1 MKILCGACDEAMKFA
16 QAEGP
21 CEGSLSLRFHCP
33 RCGQRVA
40 LLTNPWETQ
49 LVRSLGVA
57 IGGRAAAPEPL
68 ELIRATLAGGVLL
81 WTAEA
86 QSRLERVPEIARPLA
101 QGSIERYAR
110 AQGYREIT
118 PQVMDEARASLG
130 F

>member
-1 MKILCGACDEAMKFA
+1 MKFT

-21 CEGSLSLRFHCP
+21 REGSLSVLFHCP
-33 RCGQRVA
+33 RCGHRVA

-57 IGGRAAAPEPL
+57 IGGRAVAPEPL
-68 ELIRATLAGGVLL
+68 ELIRTTLATGVVL
-81 WTAEA
+81 WTEEA

-101 QGSIERYAR
+101 RGSIERYAR
-110 AQGYREIT
+110 ERGYREIT
-118 PQVMDEARASLG
+118 PQVMDEARARLG